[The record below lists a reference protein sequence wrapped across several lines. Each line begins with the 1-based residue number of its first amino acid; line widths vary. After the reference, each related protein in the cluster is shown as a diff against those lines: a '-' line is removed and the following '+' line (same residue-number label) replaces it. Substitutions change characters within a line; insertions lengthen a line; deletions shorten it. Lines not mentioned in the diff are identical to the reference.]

1 MKVFTIANQKGGVGK
16 TSFATHLAFYMIEK
30 GMKGVFIDLDTQI
43 NASYTLGKAFP
54 TKQHAHM
61 LFSETPEIELSDT
74 GLTLL
79 AGSNELAEIYNNTS
93 VNEVAMKFYNSI
105 NLLKNKDLDFCI
117 IDTAPSLNSSLVAA
131 LVASDYVICPIEP
144 EKYALQGISK
154 MINLIANVK
163 KQNTKLEFLGI
174 LISKIN
180 RRSPR
185 HIKHNNELLENYPDA
200 VLPQSIGLRDSI
212 AEAVDIGVP
221 VWNIKKT
228 AARAASKEIKSVI
241 EHILS
246 KVNK

>member
-16 TSFATHLAFYMIEK
+16 TSFATHFAFYLIEK
-30 GMKGVFIDLDTQI
+30 GMKGVFIDLDTQV
-43 NASYTLGKAFP
+43 NASYTLGKTFP
-54 TKQHAHM
+54 TKQYAHT
-61 LFSETPEIELSDT
+61 LFSENPNIELSES

-79 AGSNELAEIYNNTS
+79 AGSNELSEIYNNTS
-93 VNEVAMKFYNSI
+93 VNEVALKFYNSV
-105 NLLKNKDLDFCI
+105 NQLKDKGIDFCI

-131 LVASDYVICPIEP
+131 LVVSDYVICPIEP
-144 EKYALQGISK
+144 EKYALQGIGK
-154 MINLIANVK
+154 MINLITNVK

-185 HIKHNNELLENYPDA
+185 HIKHNNELLENYPDS

-212 AEAVDIGVP
+212 AEAVDIGIP
-221 VWNIKKT
+221 VWKIKKT
-228 AARAASKEIKSVI
+228 AARAASKEIRSVI
-241 EHILS
+241 EYILS